1 MDSMNTEQ
9 GTQTETM
16 GRETET
22 QGQEH
27 EETEKTFTQKEVNS
41 IIQSRLDKMK
51 EQAAKEAKAD
61 YEQKIEDLKKREMK
75 VLLKEKLEERKIPK
89 EFADLITCVDEDDLN
104 QKLETL
110 SNIYERSTEDVEP
123 NTGFFAINPKTGK
136 KENIKRN
143 SLQIGAKPQREE
155 YYQPEDPIRKAMK
168 MN

>member
-75 VLLKEKLEERKIPK
+75 VLLKEKLEERKIP
-89 EFADLITCVDEDDLN
+89 
-104 QKLETL
+104 
-110 SNIYERSTEDVEP
+110 
-123 NTGFFAINPKTGK
+123 
-136 KENIKRN
+136 
-143 SLQIGAKPQREE
+143 
-155 YYQPEDPIRKAMK
+155 
-168 MN
+168 